1 MGLKDKL
8 RGAMEKAME
17 KLDAPDAAT
26 LKYEWPDDQPWAL
39 LVESEH
45 RPGSS
50 ETTANA
56 NDGLADL
63 ALDAVTGIPYRFVL
77 EVHRPG
83 NAAYR
88 IEQRDR
94 IPSKV
99 QRTWTQG
106 EQHVPAGAEVPLR
119 VTGPGPED
127 VEIDWE
133 GYLGMPGRKQHAER
147 LRGEAQ
153 LDHIAA
159 EFERTNKPAQVQK
172 IRANTRMA
180 ALTSA
185 DMVLAGQ
192 LSREQFDQT
201 LGESVRMGHLLPE
214 DLAEAVAKI
223 DG

>member
-1 MGLKDKL
+1 MDKF
-8 RGAMEKAME
+8 RGAMERITESAE
-17 KLDAPDAAT
+17 PAAP
-26 LKYEWPDDQPWAL
+26 YEWPEGQPWAL

-50 ETTANA
+50 QNSSADG
-56 NDGLADL
+56 DGLADL
-63 ALDAVTGIPYRFVL
+63 AMDAVSGIPYRFMM

-83 NAAYR
+83 LAAYR
-88 IEQRDR
+88 IEQRER

-106 EQHVPAGAEVPLR
+106 EQHVPAGTEVPLR
-119 VTGPGPED
+119 VTGPGEED

-133 GYLGMPGRKQHAER
+133 GYLAMPGRKQQAER

-153 LDHIAA
+153 MDHIAA
-159 EFERTNKPAQVQK
+159 EFERTTKPAQVQK

-192 LSREQFDQT
+192 LSREQFDQSM
-201 LGESVRMGHLLPE
+201 GESVRMGHLLPE
-214 DLAEAVAKI
+214 DLAEAVAKL
-223 DG
+223 GG